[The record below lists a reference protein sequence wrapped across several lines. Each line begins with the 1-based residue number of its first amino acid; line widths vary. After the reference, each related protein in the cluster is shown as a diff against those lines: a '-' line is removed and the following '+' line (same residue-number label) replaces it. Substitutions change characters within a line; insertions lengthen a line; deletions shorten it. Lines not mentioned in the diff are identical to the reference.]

1 MPRGDHSDDRFRDG
15 SKQRGILGGLRTT
28 LRTAALL
35 ALAVVATVG
44 PPAAEGA
51 PRYRVLVFTR
61 TEGFHHASIPAAVA
75 AVRAI
80 GRSRGFSVTVTT
92 RPGAFTDASLRRFRA
107 VVFLLTS
114 GDVLDPSQEAALQ
127 RYVEGGGGF
136 VGVHSAANTETHWPF
151 FGRLLGARFRGHP
164 AVQVATVVVTDG
176 AHPATRGLPH
186 RQRRT
191 DEWYA
196 FRANPRPHVH
206 VLLRVDEHTYRPGAF
221 AMGRDHPIAWTQR
234 IGAGRS
240 FFTALGHAAATY
252 GTKSFRRHLGGG
264 IAWAAGAG

>member
-1 MPRGDHSDDRFRDG
+1 M
-15 SKQRGILGGLRTT
+15 
-28 LRTAALL
+28 
-35 ALAVVATVG
+35 
-44 PPAAEGA
+44 
-51 PRYRVLVFTR
+51 
-61 TEGFHHASIPAAVA
+61 
-75 AVRAI
+75 RAI

-92 RPGAFTDASLRRFRA
+92 RPGRVHRRLAAPVPA

-114 GDVLDPSQEAALQ
+114 GDVLDPPQEAALQ

-252 GTKSFRRHLGGG
+252 RTKFLPPPPGRRHRVGRRSRLTDDEPGGR
-264 IAWAAGAG
+264 GA

>member
-1 MPRGDHSDDRFRDG
+1 M
-15 SKQRGILGGLRTT
+15 
-28 LRTAALL
+28 LL

-61 TEGFHHASIPAAVA
+61 TEGFHHASIPAAVTA
-75 AVRAI
+75 MRAI

-92 RPGAFTDASLRRFRA
+92 RPGTFTDASLRRFRA

-114 GDVLDPSQEAALQ
+114 GDVLDPPQQAALQ

-136 VGVHSAANTETHWPF
+136 VGVHSAANTETRWPF

-164 AVQVATVVVTDG
+164 AVQAATAVVTDG

-186 RQRRT
+186 RHRWT

-206 VLLRVDEHTYRPGAF
+206 VLLRVDEHTYRPG
-221 AMGRDHPIAWTQR
+221 GSPWVSTTRSP
-234 IGAGRS
+234 GRS
-240 FFTALGHAAATY
+240 RSAPGARSSRRSATPPPRTARSPSAAIWAAASR
-252 GTKSFRRHLGGG
+252 GRPARRRRFSIQL
-264 IAWAAGAG
+264 ILIRMSEILAPL

>member
-1 MPRGDHSDDRFRDG
+1 M
-15 SKQRGILGGLRTT
+15 
-28 LRTAALL
+28 LL

-114 GDVLDPSQEAALQ
+114 GDVLDPPQEAALQ

-164 AVQVATVVVTDG
+164 AVQAATVVVTDG

-206 VLLRVDEHTYRPGAF
+206 VLAAGGRAHLPAGCLRDGPRPPDRLDA
-221 AMGRDHPIAWTQR
+221 ADRR
-234 IGAGRS
+234 R
-240 FFTALGHAAATY
+240 ALVLHRARPRRRHVR
-252 GTKSFRRHLGGG
+252 TKSFRRHLGGG